1 MQKMMNGL
9 RNEDCMKL
17 LESSI
22 YKNDLKKVVKN
33 IDLDLLKEKSIFI
46 TGGLGLICSAIV
58 DVLLIYGKT
67 GNIYIGARDEKQ
79 FKNRFGG
86 IEKVIFIQYDA

>member
-46 TGGLGLICSAIV
+46 TGASCI
-58 DVLLIYGKT
+58 
-67 GNIYIGARDEKQ
+67 
-79 FKNRFGG
+79 
-86 IEKVIFIQYDA
+86 IQI

>member
-58 DVLLIYGKT
+58 DVLLIYGKQV
-67 GNIYIGARDEKQ
+67 IYILEQEMKSSLKIDLVG
-79 FKNRFGG
+79 
-86 IEKVIFIQYDA
+86 

>member
-1 MQKMMNGL
+1 MRKMMNGL

-33 IDLDLLKEKSIFI
+33 IDLDKHIVEIESIEGLLYE
-46 TGGLGLICSAIV
+46 
-58 DVLLIYGKT
+58 
-67 GNIYIGARDEKQ
+67 N
-79 FKNRFGG
+79 
-86 IEKVIFIQYDA
+86 

>member
-67 GNIYIGARDEKQ
+67 GKYILEQEMKSSLKIDLVG
-79 FKNRFGG
+79 
-86 IEKVIFIQYDA
+86 